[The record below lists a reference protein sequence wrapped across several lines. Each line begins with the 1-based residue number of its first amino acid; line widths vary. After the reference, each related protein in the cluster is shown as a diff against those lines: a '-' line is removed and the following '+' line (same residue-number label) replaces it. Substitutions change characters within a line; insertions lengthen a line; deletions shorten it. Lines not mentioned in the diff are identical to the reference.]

1 MSEFILADIISGIRN
16 RDRTIFSWLFDR
28 YSHTMYLI
36 ALDILNDHEMA
47 KDIVQE
53 SFLKLWEKSEA
64 IEIQSS
70 IKSYLFRTSANLA
83 INKLKKERRIVSED
97 HLHAIAEK
105 THGSPGNRVEEKE
118 FEEYIHDAIDSLP
131 PQCRRVFT
139 LSRFNDMA
147 PPDIAQHLNISINTV
162 YTHLTMAI
170 RIIKE
175 RLKKEKLFF
184 NNH

>member
-1 MSEFILADIISGIRN
+1 MSEYCLPDIVAGIRN
-16 RDRTIFSWLFDR
+16 RDRELFSWLFDR

-36 ALDILNDHEMA
+36 ALDILHDHEGA
-47 KDIVQE
+47 RDTVQE
-53 SFLKLWEKSEA
+53 AFLKLWEKSDA
-64 IEIQSS
+64 IDIQTS

-83 INKLKKERRIVSED
+83 INKLKKESRIVRREELQTVPEAGA
-97 HLHAIAEK
+97 HTE
-105 THGSPGNRVEEKE
+105 NRAEEKE
-118 FEEYIHDAIDSLP
+118 FEQYIHHAIDSLP

-139 LSRFNDMA
+139 LSRFNDMS
-147 PPDIAQHLNISINTV
+147 PPDIAQHLNISLNTV

>member
-1 MSEFILADIISGIRN
+1 MSDYCLPEIMNGIRN
-16 RDRTIFSWLFDR
+16 RDRELFSWLFDR

-36 ALDILNDHEMA
+36 ALDILSDHELA
-47 KDIVQE
+47 RDTVQE
-53 SFLKLWEKSEA
+53 AFLKLWEKSA
-64 IEIQSS
+64 TIDIQSS
-70 IKSYLFRTSANLA
+70 IKSYLFRTAANLA
-83 INKLKKERRIVSED
+83 INKFKKESRIVHRD
-97 HLHAIAEK
+97 ALHAVTESATRVE
-105 THGSPGNRVEEKE
+105 NRAEEKE
-118 FEEYIHDAIDSLP
+118 FEQYIHHAIDSLP

-139 LSRFNDMA
+139 LSRFSDMS

-175 RLKKEKLFF
+175 RLKKEELFF

>member
-1 MSEFILADIISGIRN
+1 MSDYCLPHIINGIRN
-16 RDRTIFSWLFDR
+16 KDRELYSWMFDR

-36 ALDILNDHEMA
+36 ALDILKDHELA
-47 KDIVQE
+47 RDIVQE
-53 SFLKLWEKSEA
+53 AFLKLWEKSDT
-64 IEIQSS
+64 IDIQSS
-70 IKSYLFRTSANLA
+70 IKSYLFRTAANLA
-83 INKLKKERRIVSED
+83 INKYKKESRVVRQEELTATPEHNTRVE
-97 HLHAIAEK
+97 
-105 THGSPGNRVEEKE
+105 NRAEEKE
-118 FEEYIHDAIDSLP
+118 FELYIHYAIDSLP

-139 LSRFNDMA
+139 LSRFNDMS

-175 RLKKEKLFF
+175 RLKKEELFF

>member
-1 MSEFILADIISGIRN
+1 MSEYCLPHIINGIRN
-16 RDRTIFSWLFDR
+16 RDRELFSWLFDR

-36 ALDILNDHEMA
+36 ALDILNDHELA
-47 KDIVQE
+47 RDTVQE
-53 SFLKLWEKSEA
+53 AFLKLWEKSDT
-64 IEIQSS
+64 IDIQSS

-83 INKLKKERRIVSED
+83 INKLKKESRIVHRDE
-97 HLHAIAEK
+97 LHTVIQHSTRVE
-105 THGSPGNRVEEKE
+105 NRAEEKE
-118 FEEYIHDAIDSLP
+118 FEQYIHHAIDSLP

-139 LSRFNDMA
+139 LSRFSDMS

>member
-1 MSEFILADIISGIRN
+1 MSDYCLPHIINGIRN
-16 RDRTIFSWLFDR
+16 RDRELYSWMFDR

-36 ALDILNDHEMA
+36 ALDILKDHELA
-47 KDIVQE
+47 RDIVQE
-53 SFLKLWEKSEA
+53 AFLKLWEKSDT
-64 IEIQSS
+64 IDIQSS
-70 IKSYLFRTSANLA
+70 IKSYLFRTAANLA
-83 INKLKKERRIVSED
+83 INKYKKESRVVRQEELLATSE
-97 HLHAIAEK
+97 HNTRVE
-105 THGSPGNRVEEKE
+105 NRAEEKE
-118 FEEYIHDAIDSLP
+118 FEQYIHYAIDSLP

-139 LSRFNDMA
+139 LSRFNDMS

-175 RLKKEKLFF
+175 RLKKEELFF

>member
-1 MSEFILADIISGIRN
+1 MSDYCLPHIITGIRN
-16 RDRTIFSWLFDR
+16 RDRELFSWMFDR

-36 ALDILNDHEMA
+36 ALDILKDHELA
-47 KDIVQE
+47 RDIVQE
-53 SFLKLWEKSEA
+53 AFLKVWEKSDT
-64 IEIQSS
+64 IDIQSS
-70 IKSYLFRTSANLA
+70 IKSYLFRTAANLA
-83 INKLKKERRIVSED
+83 INKYKKESRVVRHEELPATPE
-97 HLHAIAEK
+97 HNTPME
-105 THGSPGNRVEEKE
+105 NRAEEKE
-118 FEEYIHDAIDSLP
+118 FEQYIHYAIDSLP

-139 LSRFNDMA
+139 LSRFNDMS

-175 RLKKEKLFF
+175 RLKKEDLFF

>member
-1 MSEFILADIISGIRN
+1 MSEYCLPHIITGIRN
-16 RDRTIFSWLFDR
+16 RDRELFSWMFDR

-36 ALDILNDHEMA
+36 ALDILKDHEGA
-47 KDIVQE
+47 RDIVQE
-53 SFLKLWEKSEA
+53 AFLKVWEKSDT
-64 IEIQSS
+64 IDIQTS
-70 IKSYLFRTSANLA
+70 IKSYLFRTAANLA
-83 INKLKKERRIVSED
+83 INKYKKESRVVRQEEIP
-97 HLHAIAEK
+97 AN
-105 THGSPGNRVEEKE
+105 PGHNTRVENRAEEKE
-118 FEEYIHDAIDSLP
+118 FEQYIHYAIDSLP

-139 LSRFNDMA
+139 LSRFNDMS

-175 RLKKEKLFF
+175 RLKKEELFF

>member
-1 MSEFILADIISGIRN
+1 MSDFTLADIISRIRN
-16 RDRTIFSWLFDR
+16 RDRAMFSWLFDR

-36 ALDILNDHEMA
+36 ALDILKDHEMA

-53 SFLKLWEKSEA
+53 SFLKLWEKSDT

-70 IKSYLFRTSANLA
+70 IKSYLFRTSANQA

-97 HLHAIAEK
+97 HLQAIAEK
-105 THGSPGNRVEEKE
+105 THGPAGNRVEEKE
-118 FEEYIHDAIDSLP
+118 FEEYIHHAIDSLP